1 MRFVV
6 LALALLVAAIAPLQA
21 QRTLYP
27 PNAWP
32 IVSTF
37 GSLDAIGGGV
47 RPAPNPGV
55 DIIAL
60 VRTPVFAAEHAEVTL
75 TGIEARRGKVIEL
88 RTTRTGR
95 SYTLTYAHLHAI
107 EVRLGESV
115 SAGQRIGTL
124 GDTGQVARGIGHL
137 HFEVGAS
144 DGLSRLDPEPFMRTR
159 RTGEVECVDLAR
171 VMGQSASD
179 GYPVNRFEAIKSGE
193 LEGAP
198 FLYPVACT
206 RGE

>member
-6 LALALLVAAIAPLQA
+6 FAPALLAAAIAPLQT

-37 GSLDAIGGGV
+37 GSFDAVGGGL
-47 RPAPNPGV
+47 RRMPNPGV

-88 RTTRTGR
+88 RTTQT
-95 SYTLTYAHLHAI
+95 SEPYTLTYAHLHAI
-107 EVRLGESV
+107 EVTLGAVV
-115 SAGQRIGTL
+115 SAGQRVGTV

-144 DGLSRLDPEPFMRTR
+144 DGLNRLDPEPFLRTR
-159 RTGEVECVDLAR
+159 TTGEIECVDPAR
-171 VMGQSASD
+171 VMGQSD
-179 GYPVNRFEAIKSGE
+179 GYPVDRFAAIKSGE

-206 RGE
+206 KGE